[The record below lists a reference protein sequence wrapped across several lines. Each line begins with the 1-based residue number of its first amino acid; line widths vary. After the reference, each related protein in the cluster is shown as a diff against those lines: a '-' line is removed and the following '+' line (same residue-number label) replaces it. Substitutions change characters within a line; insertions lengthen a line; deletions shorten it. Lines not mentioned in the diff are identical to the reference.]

1 MSVCVY
7 HRLCLPHGWMDQAGF
22 GMEASFD
29 LFHTLSYKEIRVL
42 KNSKIRVLHS
52 GTLFQTLDLVN
63 FVATEKNVYY
73 PPLAPSSLVVV

>member
-1 MSVCVY
+1 MAGWI
-7 HRLCLPHGWMDQAGF
+7 RLVF

-29 LFHTLSYKEIRVL
+29 LFYTLCYKEIRVL
-42 KNSKIRVLHS
+42 KSSKIRVLHS
-52 GTLFQTLDLVN
+52 GTLFQTLDLEN